1 MIGPNRAAVFNR
13 GRGWG
18 CILNARTAAVRTE
31 HDRSHFERTRSSKM
45 NAKSIAGQLGERR
58 TRFALSSDSAHPL
71 ADHWR
76 VSEFVALTKPRV
88 MMLAVFTALVGL
100 SRAPVRLDPLTTLA
114 AVLAIAAGAGAAGVL
129 NMWYDADIDAV
140 MTRTATR
147 PIPCGKVSRF
157 EALVFGLV
165 LTGSAVA
172 VLALAVNLTAAAL
185 LAGTILFYVV
195 VYTAWL
201 KRATRQNIVIGGAA
215 GALPPVIGWAAATG
229 EIGLKPLVLFLIVF
243 VWTPPHF
250 WALSLNRS
258 DEYARAGV
266 PMLPVV
272 AGRAATTRQI
282 LIYSVL
288 LVPTSVL
295 PWALGFAG
303 TIYGAAAV
311 IGGTVLIVLSFQ
323 LSRSSEADRRSAH
336 RLFVFSI
343 FYLFVLFAALLTGS
357 GNHRWSS

>member
-1 MIGPNRAAVFNR
+1 MSGAQTAAISQRPAAPSLLRDFVTLTKPKVQSLLLFTTVTTMYVAGDPSLKLIFLTCLGGALSAGGAGAINHAVDRDIDRAM
-13 GRGWG
+13 
-18 CILNARTAAVRTE
+18 ARTA
-31 HDRSHFERTRSSKM
+31 DRPVASGRISARAAIAFGVLLGCSS
-45 NAKSIAGQLGERR
+45 
-58 TRFALSSDSAHPL
+58 FALL
-71 ADHWR
+71 
-76 VSEFVALTKPRV
+76 ALTV
-88 MMLAVFTALVGL
+88 N
-100 SRAPVRLDPLTTLA
+100 PL
-114 AVLAIAAGAGAAGVL
+114 
-129 NMWYDADIDAV
+129 
-140 MTRTATR
+140 
-147 PIPCGKVSRF
+147 
-157 EALVFGLV
+157 
-165 LTGSAVA
+165 
-172 VLALAVNLTAAAL
+172 AAAL
-185 LAGTILFYVV
+185 SLSGLFGYVF
-195 VYTAWL
+195 VYTLWL
-201 KRATRQNIVIGGAA
+201 KRTTPQNIVIGGAA

-229 EIGLKPLVLFLIVF
+229 EIGLEPIILFLIIF
-243 VWTPPHF
+243 LWTPPHF

-357 GNHRWSS
+357 GNHRWSSMLSSWGAWTVAENVQAESLARLVRTACSSTTVRADEV